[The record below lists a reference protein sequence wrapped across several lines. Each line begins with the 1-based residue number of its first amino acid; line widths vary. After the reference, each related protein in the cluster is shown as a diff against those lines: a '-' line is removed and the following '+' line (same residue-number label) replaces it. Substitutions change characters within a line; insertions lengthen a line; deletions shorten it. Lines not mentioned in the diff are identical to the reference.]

1 MAVHRHDGQN
11 TGDWQLGGARPVEC
25 GEGPANPSGGV
36 VVRYTCSYLLQ
47 AQSRYVGNHASRTE
61 VDSMAKTAS
70 TPTRV
75 SADVFEAAAAV
86 GRLEHRTAT
95 EQVNYWA
102 RIGMQIER
110 SGTLAHRKVLDVA
123 AGRSQ
128 FSELSDHDR
137 QVAHALV
144 DAAIAER
151 VATAQFGPSARAD
164 GKRTVSIDEDG
175 MLIEIGPDGAVRPL

>member
-1 MAVHRHDGQN
+1 
-11 TGDWQLGGARPVEC
+11 
-25 GEGPANPSGGV
+25 
-36 VVRYTCSYLLQ
+36 
-47 AQSRYVGNHASRTE
+47 
-61 VDSMAKTAS
+61 MAKTAS

-128 FSELSDHDR
+128 FSSCPIMTGKSLMHWLMQRSPNVLQRHTRAVGPGRRQTNRFDR
-137 QVAHALV
+137 
-144 DAAIAER
+144 
-151 VATAQFGPSARAD
+151 
-164 GKRTVSIDEDG
+164 
-175 MLIEIGPDGAVRPL
+175 